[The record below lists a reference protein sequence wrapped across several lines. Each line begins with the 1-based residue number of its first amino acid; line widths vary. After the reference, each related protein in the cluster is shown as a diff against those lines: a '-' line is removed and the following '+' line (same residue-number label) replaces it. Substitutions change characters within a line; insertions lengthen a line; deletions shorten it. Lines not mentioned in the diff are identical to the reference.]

1 MLQVPQRMPY
11 TVQKQQQYVG
21 GDGQQLCRRI
31 ISINKASVCV
41 ASLEQ
46 PLSAPFLSP
55 LDRQAYFSMVALIS
69 GSHKQITTL
78 LVTFIGATAVTHNH
92 NNAQV
97 LLSSL
102 PSLAH
107 THLYG
112 A

>member
-31 ISINKASVCV
+31 ISINKASVCCFAGAAV
-41 ASLEQ
+41 VG
-46 PLSAPFLSP
+46 PFLSP

-69 GSHKQITTL
+69 GAHKQITTL